1 MKTFIDKDSLPK
13 EYDGDLPVPF
23 VAGNLLVDLLK
34 HYNEE
39 VERKITL
46 LCMKYTLIILCLITE
61 DGKIGY
67 ITPETEQ

>member
-1 MKTFIDKDSLPK
+1 MKTFIDKDSLPE

-39 VERKITL
+39 VERKITSH
-46 LCMKYTLIILCLITE
+46 CMKYTLRILYLITE